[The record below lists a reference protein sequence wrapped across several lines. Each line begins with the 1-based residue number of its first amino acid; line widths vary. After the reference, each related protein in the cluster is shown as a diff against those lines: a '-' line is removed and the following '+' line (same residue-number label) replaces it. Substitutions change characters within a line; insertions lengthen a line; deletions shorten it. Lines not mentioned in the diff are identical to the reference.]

1 MRWTRTLFTSW
12 ILLLIQLLIQLLCLE
27 AVPISI
33 DKTKVKKQEQKPE
46 ELPASVVRIHMMDDI
61 SACSLLKNHH
71 NFLLHIISCYCY
83 S

>member
-12 ILLLIQLLIQLLCLE
+12 ILLLIQLLCLE
-27 AVPISI
+27 AVPISV

-61 SACSLLKNHH
+61 SACSWLKNHH
-71 NFLLHIISCYCY
+71 NCIIHIILCYCY